1 MMTSFRMSM
10 GTFCLAVSAML
21 CYSTAFAQRQT
32 IVTQEIDITEVRT
45 SKQSKRMHNLFI
57 VILPSAAVAY
67 GFVSLGSHA
76 LSDVDRKAK
85 YEFSQEH
92 PHSKATFDDYLQFA
106 PGAAVF
112 ALSAAG
118 VKGKSNIVDQGGVYL
133 LSNLFLN
140 VFCQG
145 VKNITSVTR
154 PDGSSNSFPSGHTA
168 EAFASAEF
176 LRREYGDRS
185 IAYGITGYTSAAVVG
200 YFRMYNNKHWL
211 SDVVAGAGVG
221 ILSTEAAYLL
231 YPKVRKLFTK
241 KQKSNAMAFPT
252 YNHGSYGLAFRAVF

>member
-1 MMTSFRMSM
+1 MMSSFKKNIRIFWLTVTAMFCY
-10 GTFCLAVSAML
+10 GTG
-21 CYSTAFAQRQT
+21 FARQQAPAP
-32 IVTQEIDITEVRT
+32 QEIDTTKV
-45 SKQSKRMHNLFI
+45 SSNKQSRRTHNLFI
-57 VILPSAAVAY
+57 VALPSAAVAY
-67 GFVSLGSHA
+67 GFLSLGSHA
-76 LSDVDRKAK
+76 LGDVDRRAK

-118 VKGKSNIVDQGGVYL
+118 VKGSNNIVDQGGVYL

-154 PDGSSNSFPSGHTA
+154 PDGTSNSFPSGHTA

-176 LRREYGDRS
+176 LRREYGNRS
-185 IAYGITGYTSAAVVG
+185 ITYGITGYTSAVVVG
-200 YFRMYNNKHWL
+200 YFRMYNNKHWF

-241 KQKSNAMAFPT
+241 KQKSHAMAFPT

>member
-1 MMTSFRMSM
+1 MTSCKMDMRIFFL
-10 GTFCLAVSAML
+10 TLAAML
-21 CYSTAFAQRQT
+21 CYGTGFARLQ
-32 IVTQEIDITEVRT
+32 VSVAHEIDTTKVSSNKHSRRT
-45 SKQSKRMHNLFI
+45 HKLYM
-57 VILPSAAVAY
+57 VALPSAAVAY
-67 GFVSLGSHA
+67 GFLSLGSHV
-76 LSDVDRKAK
+76 LGDVDRRAK

-118 VKGKSNIVDQGGVYL
+118 VKGRNSIVDQGGVYL

-154 PDGSSNSFPSGHTA
+154 PDGTSNSFPSGHTA

-176 LRREYGDRS
+176 LRREYGNRS
-185 IAYGITGYTSAAVVG
+185 LAYSITGYTSAVAVG
-200 YFRMYNNKHWL
+200 YFRMYNNKHWF

-241 KQKSNAMAFPT
+241 KQRSNAMAFPT
-252 YNHGSYGLAFRAVF
+252 YSHGSYGLAFRAVF

>member
-1 MMTSFRMSM
+1 MTRFKMSVR
-10 GTFCLAVSAML
+10 TFWLTVAAML
-21 CYSTAFAQRQT
+21 YYGTGFAQQQT
-32 IVTQEIDITEVRT
+32 IVAHEIDTTEVRT
-45 SKQSKRMHNLFI
+45 RKQSKRTHNLFM
-57 VILPSAAVAY
+57 VVLPSAAVAY
-67 GFVSLGSHA
+67 GFASLGSHA
-76 LSDVDRKAK
+76 LGDVDRKAK

-118 VKGKSNIVDQGGVYL
+118 VKGKNNIVDQGGVYL

-154 PDGSSNSFPSGHTA
+154 PDGTSNSFPSGHTA

-176 LRREYGDRS
+176 LRREYGSRS
-185 IAYGITGYTSAAVVG
+185 IAYGITGYTSAVAVG

-221 ILSTEAAYLL
+221 VLSTEAAYLL

-241 KQKSNAMAFPT
+241 KQKSNTMAFPT
-252 YNHGSYGLAFRAVF
+252 YNHGSYGLALRAVF